1 MAIYQ
6 IADMIRMRRK
16 ALNWTQEELIQI
28 YNAGDESEDIS
39 GNQVRDKKGN
49 QDSDQSNEIC
59 SVQVLHRIE
68 NGEVQRVKLDVYR
81 DIMKKFGLLPERMYA
96 SLMVTD
102 TKALNLKINI
112 NTYFYTDNYEQAEK
126 ELQELETMMISGYAR
141 NKQYLMGRRATLA
154 YMQRKISPEEYLKI
168 LWDALRLTIPMIDK
182 IDIAEWPFN
191 EEEFNILSGIGNAYS
206 SMDEREKELEFLLKL
221 KKNAEK
227 EYMDT
232 DHYIVWH
239 MRALQG
245 LSQLMCRERQH
256 KKSMEYCET
265 GLRECKDQR
274 ILGESYDFLYD
285 IVWNKEQQIRE
296 GIFDHVES
304 PEEREALIK
313 EERAFCKKM
322 LVQAYDLS
330 LAQGS
335 VHKSERIKKL
345 YEEFYPEEAKLF

>member
-16 ALNWTQEELIQI
+16 ALNWTQEELIQL
-28 YNAGDESEDIS
+28 YNAEEEGEDIS
-39 GNQVRDKKGN
+39 ANRAGGKKGKN
-49 QDSDQSNEIC
+49 NGEQNNEIC

-81 DIMKKFGLLPERMYA
+81 DLMKKFGLLPERIYA

-102 TKALNLKINI
+102 TKALNLKIEI
-112 NTYFYTDNYEQAEK
+112 DTYFYIDNYEQAER
-126 ELQELETMMISGYAR
+126 ELQKLETMMVAGYVR
-141 NKQYLMGRRATLA
+141 NEQYLMERKATFA

-182 IDIAEWPFN
+182 VDIAEWPFN
-191 EEEFNILSGIGNAYS
+191 EEEFDILSGIGNAYHF
-206 SMDEREKELEFLLKL
+206 MNEREKELEFLLKL
-221 KKNAEK
+221 KDNTEK
-227 EYMDT
+227 EYMDR
-232 DHYIVWH
+232 DHYVVWH
-239 MRALQG
+239 MRALNG
-245 LSQLMCRERQH
+245 LSQLMCGKREH
-256 KKSMEYCET
+256 EKSMEYC
-265 GLRECKDQR
+265 GIGIRECKEQK
-274 ILGESYDFLYD
+274 ILGEVYDLLYD

-313 EERAFCKKM
+313 KERASGKKM

-335 VHKSERIKKL
+335 IRKSERIKRL

>member
-28 YNAGDESEDIS
+28 YNAGEESEDTS
-39 GNQVRDKKGN
+39 GKKN
-49 QDSDQSNEIC
+49 SDQNNEIC

-81 DIMKKFGLLPERMYA
+81 DLMKKFGLLPERMYA

-102 TKALNLKINI
+102 TKALNLKIDI
-112 NTYFYTDNYEQAEK
+112 DTYFYVDNYERSEK
-126 ELQELETMMISGYAR
+126 KLQKLEIMMVAGYVR
-141 NKQYLMGRRATLA
+141 NEQYLMERRATLA
-154 YMQRKISPEEYLKI
+154 YMERKISPEEYLKI

-191 EEEFNILSGIGNAYS
+191 EEEFNILSGIGNAYHF
-206 SMDEREKELEFLLKL
+206 MDEREKELEFLLKL
-221 KKNAEK
+221 KENVEK
-227 EYMDT
+227 KYMDT
-232 DHYIVWH
+232 DHYVVWH
-239 MRALQG
+239 MRALNG
-245 LSQLMCRERQH
+245 LSKLACREREH

-265 GLRECKDQR
+265 GIRECKEQR
-274 ILGESYDFLYD
+274 ILGEVYDFLYD

-304 PEEREALIK
+304 LEEREALIK
-313 EERAFCKKM
+313 KERASCKKM

-330 LAQGS
+330 LAQCS
-335 VHKSERIKKL
+335 IRKSERIKKL
-345 YEEFYPEEAKLF
+345 YEEFYPEEAKLL